1 MRFGAIQEFDYTPT
15 RRFAYTTF
23 GKLRLIILIDIGTRA
38 THESYQSSEK
48 RPRNA
53 L

>member
-1 MRFGAIQEFDYTPT
+1 MRFGEIQEFDYTPT

-38 THESYQSSEK
+38 THKSYQSSEK